1 MLKLFLIKTS
11 KSKKQKQKTIISH
24 FTHILQGH
32 FTCYHIHKAWNILGV
47 SSLQSKSDLFFLCG
61 TDYITVIWDWYITL
75 SRLVRSLET
84 SNNIYPMKNEWSKNI
99 HWPYIQNLR
108 KQEDRVSNIQRT
120 HSIVRNIQIIIK

>member
-61 TDYITVIWDWYITL
+61 TDYITVIWD
-75 SRLVRSLET
+75 
-84 SNNIYPMKNEWSKNI
+84 
-99 HWPYIQNLR
+99 
-108 KQEDRVSNIQRT
+108 
-120 HSIVRNIQIIIK
+120 